1 VKRED
6 LDRVVV
12 HVTGR
17 AADAGQVVE
26 LGFASLL
33 LTAYPN
39 WEAMPRDQVDQLR
52 DAFFA
57 GAQHLFGS
65 IMGMLDPG
73 SEATD
78 RDLRRMSLIHHEL
91 EAFVVAYKQRHGI
104 TDPRVGP
111 KPQGRQ

>member
-1 VKRED
+1 MTD
-6 LDRVVV
+6 LNRVVT

-17 AADAGQVVE
+17 AVDAGQVVE

-33 LTAYPN
+33 LAAYGDS
-39 WEAMPRDQVDQLR
+39 WQTMPRGQIDQLR

-73 SEATD
+73 SEPTE
-78 RDLRRMSLIHHEL
+78 RDLRRMDLISHEL
-91 EAFVVAYKQRHGI
+91 DAFIVGYKQRHGI

-111 KPQGRQ
+111 KPQRSQ